1 MICELWTRWAM
12 LPFDTLAW
20 WQAVTGRK
28 PPEWSSPNEVVLE
41 APFAM
46 LRDFSTGGDDVVPTL
61 IFPPMAGHASTIIDM
76 EGQSQVQL
84 CLARG
89 LSRVYSFDWLAA
101 TRETND
107 VTIEDRMA
115 FIGEAV
121 EAIAGERGKV
131 NIVGNCQGGW
141 EASIWAALNPER
153 VNTLILAGSPIDTSV
168 DITPDLL
175 PLIRWFQAVGETA
188 TAATLRA
195 MVAFEGGVHRGLS
208 QIGFFAMMHP
218 AAHQFGHLRLYNHIR
233 EPETVAR
240 FRRFYD
246 WYFHPVDL
254 SGALFR
260 WCIPHLFVNNE
271 LYEGKLEVGGR
282 RVDLRS
288 ITAPVFLLAGEEDD
302 ITPAR
307 QQMHMAN
314 VVGSERV
321 EKYTTPGGHLGV
333 FIGHRSQA
341 TVWRQMLARVLELS
355 DS

>member
-1 MICELWTRWAM
+1 
-12 LPFDTLAW
+12 
-20 WQAVTGRK
+20 
-28 PPEWSSPNEVVLE
+28 
-41 APFAM
+41 
-46 LRDFSTGGDDVVPTL
+46 
-61 IFPPMAGHASTIIDM
+61 
-76 EGQSQVQL
+76 
-84 CLARG
+84 
-89 LSRVYSFDWLAA
+89 
-101 TRETND
+101 
-107 VTIEDRMA
+107 
-115 FIGEAV
+115 
-121 EAIAGERGKV
+121 
-131 NIVGNCQGGW
+131 
-141 EASIWAALNPER
+141 
-153 VNTLILAGSPIDTSV
+153 
-168 DITPDLL
+168 
-175 PLIRWFQAVGETA
+175 
-188 TAATLRA
+188 

-208 QIGFFAMMHP
+208 QIGFFVMMHP
-218 AAHQFGHLRLYNHIR
+218 ATHQFGHLRLYNHIR
-233 EPETVAR
+233 EPDTVAR

-246 WYFHPVDL
+246 WYFHPVDM

-314 VVGSERV
+314 VIGSERV

-341 TVWRQMLARVLELS
+341 TVWRQMLARVRELS